1 MYKQSLNG
9 HLRSLDWTQQP
20 RLLGSSPQK
29 QFYTSHYD
37 TLHKATEELCWP
49 LHRNRMTFLL
59 PRGQGFLPASLS
71 NYSLN
76 PSLWAELLLLGYDL
90 LWRRREV
97 LLPWTAHRQLQ
108 EWQQTQLEG
117 SCRNTDSR
125 FSQTRDPPT
134 VRRALWQR
142 FVRYGKP
149 TKLKVKQRTFTNK
162 P

>member
-20 RLLGSSPQK
+20 RLLSSSPQK

-59 PRGQGFLPASLS
+59 PRGQGFLPSSLS

-90 LWRRREV
+90 LWRRRECSC
-97 LLPWTAHRQLQ
+97 
-108 EWQQTQLEG
+108 LERLTG
-117 SCRNTDSR
+117 SCRNGNRHSSREAAETLTADSPKHGILPV
-125 FSQTRDPPT
+125 F
-134 VRRALWQR
+134 RRALWQR